1 MPRIVNNLIIYPF
14 LLQERSRLLS
24 ALLLDMVLFVFVTLA
39 TQRKRIPGLIDASFL
54 TSPLFTMCFC

>member
-14 LLQERSRLLS
+14 LLQERSLLLS

-39 TQRKRIPGLIDASFL
+39 TQRKRISGLIDASFL